1 VAAKRFNL
9 DGVKQIKELQ
19 GLGYSEAR
27 NALPNVCDRFFAE
40 KCEPFVSIY
49 K

>member
-1 VAAKRFNL
+1 L
-9 DGVKQIKELQ
+9 DGVKQIEELQ

-27 NALPNVCDRFFAE
+27 NALPYVRDRFFAE
-40 KCEPFVSIY
+40 KCEPFISAY